1 MEFGALF
8 NTNPIFR
15 LLTNCEMKNEF
26 QMRQSIFIWELKLPT
41 ENH

>member
-26 QMRQSIFIWELKLPT
+26 QMRPEWDNQFLYD
-41 ENH
+41 N